1 MSVKQMK
8 PMNKQQKEKLKA
20 ERPHQILVEF
30 LKNNTWFVVYW
41 TGLGILSSV
50 GLGTGLH
57 TFLLYLG
64 PHIASV
70 TLAAYECNS
79 LNFPKPPY
87 PDDIICPDE
96 PYVERI
102 PSIWSIMSKVRFEAF
117 LWGAGTALGE
127 LPPYFMAKA
136 ARLSGYDPDDAEEL
150 AEFEALKAKK
160 NQKNLSFMDRGKLFM
175 ERVVE
180 RIGFFGILACAS

>member
-1 MSVKQMK
+1 MYISSNFVFFFFFFRLIQRKIWIGVFALVASFIAILYQL
-8 PMNKQQKEKLKA
+8 PG
-20 ERPHQILVEF
+20 PHQVLVEF
-30 LKNNTWFVVYW
+30 LKLNTWFVVYW

-87 PDDIICPDE
+87 PDE
-96 PYVERI
+96 
-102 PSIWSIMSKVRFEAF
+102 
-117 LWGAGTALGE
+117 
-127 LPPYFMAKA
+127 
-136 ARLSGYDPDDAEEL
+136 
-150 AEFEALKAKK
+150 
-160 NQKNLSFMDRGKLFM
+160 
-175 ERVVE
+175 
-180 RIGFFGILACAS
+180 